1 VEDARVNG
9 SAKLPRTIFALL
21 AVSAMTLGACSPKT
35 PPEPAA
41 ASDVAPSDT
50 AASDAA
56 SGQAA
61 ADAAI
66 SSAAA
71 PAAGTVANDKGDNQK
86 TIKPTAS
93 VSEEA
98 RAAGDEAPQDLKAKV
113 QAAQAAGRAPV
124 APKH

>member
-1 VEDARVNG
+1 VEDARVTG
-9 SAKLPRTIFALL
+9 SSKLPRLIVAAL
-21 AVSAMTLGACSPKT
+21 AGAGVMTLGACSPKS
-35 PPEPAA
+35 PPAPA
-41 ASDVAPSDT
+41 

-56 SGQAA
+56 SDTASSQAA

-71 PAAGTVANDKGDNQK
+71 PAAGTVANDQGDNQK

-98 RAAGDEAPQDLKAKV
+98 RASGDEAPQDLKAKV
-113 QAAQAAGRAPV
+113 EAAKAAGRAPV
-124 APKH
+124 QPKQ

>member
-1 VEDARVNG
+1 VNDCG
-9 SAKLPRTIFALL
+9 KLPRMIFALL
-21 AVSAMTLGACSPKT
+21 AAGATTLGACSPKS

-41 ASDVAPSDT
+41 ASDTAVPASD

-56 SGQAA
+56 SSQAA

-71 PAAGTVANDKGDNQK
+71 PAAGTVANDQGDNQK
-86 TIKPTAS
+86 TVKPSAN

-113 QAAQAAGRAPV
+113 EAAKAAGRAPV
-124 APKH
+124 APKQ